1 MNRGHFANSVT
12 KVDMET
18 GETVAWQ
25 GDTFTHPSEAVFIP
39 SPESTSEDSGL
50 IVASVTD
57 VREDVKDF
65 LLFLDAR
72 NMTEIGRASF
82 DDQVQILFDLLLKAR
97 SFFTKET
104 K

>member
-39 SPESTSEDSGL
+39 NPEATSEDSGL

-82 DDQVQILFDLLLKAR
+82 DDEVPFLIVIIRLMPNVAR
-97 SFFTKET
+97 EKCF
-104 K
+104 

>member
-39 SPESTSEDSGL
+39 NPEATSEDSGL

-82 DDQVQILFDLLLKAR
+82 DDQVPFLM
-97 SFFTKET
+97 
-104 K
+104 